1 MKPFLLVLSSP
12 SGGGKTT
19 IARSLLD
26 GRDDLG
32 YSISATTRPM
42 RAGEENGRDYHFLTR
57 DEFQR
62 RVAAGA
68 FVEWAEYSGNLY
80 GTLWSEVEALFAR
93 GRIAVLDID
102 VQGAAQIR
110 AVLRDAV
117 LVFVLPPSAA
127 VLASRLRS
135 RNSETADRIRQRLT
149 AAALEVEAVPVY
161 DYLVENDNLVAAVS
175 HVAAIIEAEMHR
187 VTRQEDLARR
197 VEEFRAGVLDE
208 ARRTGSTG

>member
-32 YSISATTRPM
+32 YSVSATTRSLRP
-42 RAGEENGRDYHFLTR
+42 GEEDGKAYHFLTR

-68 FVEWAEYSGNLY
+68 FVEWAEYGSNLY
-80 GTLWSEVEALFAR
+80 GTLWSEVEAQFNR

-102 VQGAAQIR
+102 VQGARQIR
-110 AVLRDAV
+110 AAMPESV
-117 LVFVLPPSAA
+117 LVFVLPPTAA
-127 VLASRLRS
+127 VLAERLQA
-135 RNSETADRIRQRLT
+135 RNTEPAERIRQRLNV
-149 AAALEVEAVPVY
+149 AALEVGAAPSY
-161 DYLVENDNLVAAVS
+161 DYVVENDNLVAAVS
-175 HVAAIIEAEMHR
+175 HVAAIIEAELHR
-187 VTRQEDLARR
+187 ASRHDELPRR
-197 VEEFRAGVLDE
+197 VEQFRQDVLDE
-208 ARRTGSTG
+208 ARRIS

>member
-1 MKPFLLVLSSP
+1 VKPFLLVLSSP

-80 GTLWSEVEALFAR
+80 GTLWSEIEALFAR

-110 AVLRDAV
+110 KVMPDAV
-117 LVFVLPPSAA
+117 LVFVLPPSAT
-127 VLASRLRS
+127 VLASRLRA
-135 RNSETADRIRQRLT
+135 RNSETTERIRQRLT
-149 AAALEVEAVPVY
+149 AAALEVEAVPGY

-175 HVAAIIEAEMHR
+175 HVAAIIEAEIHR
-187 VTRQEDLARR
+187 IGRQEDIARR

-208 ARRTGSTG
+208 ARRTGPTK

>member
-32 YSISATTRPM
+32 YSVSATTRPL
-42 RAGEENGRDYHFLTR
+42 RPGEEDGKAYHFLTR

-68 FVEWAEYSGNLY
+68 FVEWAEYGSNLY
-80 GTLWSEVEALFAR
+80 GTLWSEVEAQFNR

-102 VQGAAQIR
+102 VQGARQIR
-110 AVLRDAV
+110 AAMPESV
-117 LVFVLPPSAA
+117 LVFVLPPTAA
-127 VLASRLRS
+127 VLAERLQA
-135 RNSETADRIRQRLT
+135 RNTEPAERIRQRLNV
-149 AAALEVEAVPVY
+149 AALEVGAAPSY
-161 DYLVENDNLVAAVS
+161 DYVVENDNLVAAVS
-175 HVAAIIEAEMHR
+175 HVAAIIEAELHR
-187 VTRQEDLARR
+187 ASRHDELPRR
-197 VEEFRAGVLDE
+197 VEQFRQDVLDE
-208 ARRTGSTG
+208 ARRIS